1 MVAGVVLGQ
10 VASGL
15 VPHCGRRSSVK
26 TAILICRSPC
36 HLADDRTDDDEGR
49 FRLDPL
55 RRGTPDRTRH
65 YAVRQLGGQT
75 VFDGVH
81 RVAVLPRRFCLVDHA
96 GRIRSAHR
104 RGDHPGPSPLHSDG
118 VCLELSDG
126 RGSSIYVGPGVRKQ
140 FDHARVICADCRP
153 TGERRLV
160 VVRSLYVLLY
170 LLLAF
175 IVIPLAIGWGASGLA
190 PAAIGSAVC

>member
-10 VASGL
+10 AASGL
-15 VPHCGRRSSVK
+15 VPPRGRWSSVK
-26 TAILICRSPC
+26 TAISICRSPC
-36 HLADDRTDDDEGR
+36 HLADDRTDDEGR

-75 VFDGVH
+75 VFDGVL
-81 RVAVLPRRFCLVDHA
+81 RVAVLSRRFCFVDHA
-96 GRIRSAHR
+96 GRSRSVHR

-126 RGSSIYVGPGVRKQ
+126 RGSGIYVGPGG
-140 FDHARVICADCRP
+140 
-153 TGERRLV
+153 T
-160 VVRSLYVLLY
+160 
-170 LLLAF
+170 
-175 IVIPLAIGWGASGLA
+175 
-190 PAAIGSAVC
+190 

>member
-26 TAILICRSPC
+26 TAISICRSPC
-36 HLADDRTDDDEGR
+36 HLADERTDDDEGR

-75 VFDGVH
+75 VFDGVL
-81 RVAVLPRRFCLVDHA
+81 RVAVLSRRFASWITLA
-96 GRIRSAHR
+96 
-104 RGDHPGPSPLHSDG
+104 
-118 VCLELSDG
+118 E
-126 RGSSIYVGPGVRKQ
+126 
-140 FDHARVICADCRP
+140 ADQ
-153 TGERRLV
+153 
-160 VVRSLYVLLY
+160 Y
-170 LLLAF
+170 
-175 IVIPLAIGWGASGLA
+175 
-190 PAAIGSAVC
+190 